1 MSLLLSVHSVSRA
14 ELMEVAGMVKGLLV
28 AGGGMEVSTLTAGVW
43 PGSGVECP
51 LLPEPEPELL
61 SAES

>member
-1 MSLLLSVHSVSRA
+1 MSVHSVSRA
-14 ELMEVAGMVKGLLV
+14 DLMEVAGMVKGLLV